1 MIIAGIW
8 KRGEWM
14 MGEWVQPEQE
24 QMEQYAEAFLSLAG
38 LFEKLPCQKE
48 RLGDEE
54 LQSLFEEVKERACA
68 GCQGEGDCWGGAYF
82 ENCRRMYELLMELE
96 RSGEYSAEQK
106 VLLRKNCERP
116 GQMML
121 ALRTGYEEART
132 NLLWSNRM
140 LEQRRAAG
148 EQIAQMAALLKKT
161 AEGFANRPENDA
173 RLAGR
178 LRRELR
184 FLHVELDAVRIFCQE
199 ADRQE
204 YYLTLHLAGK
214 SIRMRTGRRLSY
226 ERGSVISAR
235 SVAEVLSD
243 CCQQRM
249 RPAFNCRAAVTAE
262 PMLFHFVP
270 DTKFQFFCGVS
281 HITKAGELVSGDNY
295 TLLQKDTGKVV
306 MSLADGMGSGTA
318 ANMESEKVIELLEQ
332 FLTAGFPQETAVRL
346 LNSGMLLQNNCPIFS
361 TIDLCMVDLYNARCD
376 MMKSGAAPSFIRKNG
391 QIEVIRA
398 NAFPTGVLQ
407 QSDYESLHRQ
417 LEPGDNIIMMT
428 DGVLDAM
435 PGEDR
440 EQAMAGLI
448 IRTLTR
454 NAQEYARR
462 LMERVYLMQESGAQ
476 DDMTILVGTI
486 WEK

>member
-1 MIIAGIW
+1 MS
-8 KRGEWM
+8 
-14 MGEWVQPEQE
+14 EWVQPEQE
-24 QMEQYAEAFLSLAG
+24 QMEQAAEAFFSLAK

-54 LQSLFEEVKERACA
+54 LQVLFENVRNRACS
-68 GCQGEGDCWGGAYF
+68 GCRGESGCWGGAYF
-82 ENCRRMYELLMELE
+82 EHCRMLYELLKEMEQ
-96 RSGEYSAEQK
+96 SGEFSAELRRLLQK
-106 VLLRKNCERP
+106 KCERP
-116 GQMML
+116 GQLEL
-121 ALRTGYEEART
+121 ALLTGYEEART

-140 LEQRRAAG
+140 LEQRQAAG
-148 EQIAQMAALLKKT
+148 EQIARTAELLKRT
-161 AEGFANRPENDA
+161 AEGFTSLPQSEERI
-173 RLAGR
+173 AGR
-178 LRRELR
+178 LKRELW
-184 FLHVELDAVRIFCQE
+184 FLHVEVDAVRAFRQE

-204 YYLTLHLAGK
+204 YYLTLHIKRHYEKG
-214 SIRMRTGRRLSY
+214 SI
-226 ERGSVISAR
+226 VSAR
-235 SVAEVLSD
+235 SVAEALSD
-243 CCQQRM
+243 CCQERM
-249 RPAFNCRAAVTAE
+249 CPAFNCRPAVTAE

-270 DTKFQFFCGVS
+270 DTKYQFFCGVS

-318 ANMESEKVIELLEQ
+318 ANLESEKVIELLEQ
-332 FLTAGFPQETAVRL
+332 FLAAGFPQESAVRL
-346 LNSGMLLQNNCPIFS
+346 LNSGMLLQNNSPVFS

-376 MMKSGAAPSFIRKNG
+376 MMKSGAAPSFIRKDG

-398 NAFPTGVLQ
+398 NSFPTGVLQ
-407 QSDYESLHRQ
+407 QSNYESMHRQ

-440 EQAMAGLI
+440 EQAMAELI
-448 IRTLTR
+448 VRLVTR

-462 LMERVYLMQESGAQ
+462 LMERVYLMQELNAR

>member
-1 MIIAGIW
+1 
-8 KRGEWM
+8 

-24 QMEQYAEAFLSLAG
+24 QMEQYAEAFFSLAE

-54 LQSLFEEVKERACA
+54 LQRLFEDVKDRACA
-68 GCQGEGDCWGGAYF
+68 GCRASGQCWGGAYF
-82 ENCRRMYELLMELE
+82 ENCRTMYELLREMEQNGDFSAGQRALLE
-96 RSGEYSAEQK
+96 K
-106 VLLRKNCERP
+106 KCERP

-121 ALRTGYEEART
+121 ALRMGYEEART

-148 EQIAQMAALLKKT
+148 EQIAQTAALLRKT
-161 AEGFANRPENDA
+161 AEGFAQLPRMEE
-173 RLAGR
+173 RIAGR
-178 LRRELR
+178 LKRELG
-184 FLHVELDAVRIFCQE
+184 FLHVALDSVRVFHQE
-199 ADRQE
+199 PDRQE
-204 YYLTLHLAGK
+204 YYLTLHLAGRNSGRK
-214 SIRMRTGRRLSY
+214 RYGAGIRADGRRGGRAY
-226 ERGSVISAR
+226 FGQAGVVSAR
-235 SVAEVLSD
+235 SVAEALSE
-243 CCQQRM
+243 CCREKL

-270 DTKFQFFCGVS
+270 DTKYQFFCGVS

-318 ANMESEKVIELLEQ
+318 ANLESEKVIELLER
-332 FLTAGFPQETAVRL
+332 FLAAGFPQETAVRL
-346 LNSGMLLQNNCPIFS
+346 LNSGLLLQNNCPVFS

-376 MMKSGAAPSFIRKNG
+376 MMKSGAAASFIRKNG

-398 NAFPTGVLQ
+398 DAFPAGVLQ

-435 PGEDR
+435 PGEDH
-440 EQAMAGLI
+440 EQAMAELI
-448 IRTLTR
+448 VRTLTR

-462 LMERVYLMQESGAQ
+462 LMERVYLMQESGPR
-476 DDMTILVGTI
+476 DDMTILIGTI

>member
-1 MIIAGIW
+1 
-8 KRGEWM
+8 

-24 QMEQYAEAFLSLAG
+24 QMEQYADAFFSLAE
-38 LFEKLPCQKE
+38 LFGKLPCQKE

-54 LQSLFEEVKERACA
+54 LQELFEDVKDRACA
-68 GCQGEGDCWGGAYF
+68 DCKNAGDCWGGAYF
-82 ENCRRMYELLMELE
+82 EHCRMMYELLREMEQ
-96 RSGEYSAEQK
+96 SGSFSAEQRALLK
-106 VLLRKNCERP
+106 VKCERP
-116 GQMML
+116 GQLML

-148 EQIAQMAALLKKT
+148 EQIAQTAALLRRT
-161 AEGFANRPENDA
+161 AEGFSCLPQSEERI
-173 RLAGR
+173 AGR
-178 LRRELR
+178 LKRELR
-184 FLHVELDAVRIFCQE
+184 FLNVELDSIRAFRQE
-199 ADRQE
+199 PDRQE
-204 YYLTLHLAGK
+204 YYLTVHLPAKNIRWRRPGSGFRAG
-214 SIRMRTGRRLSY
+214 TGAGIARC
-226 ERGSVISAR
+226 ERGSVVSAR
-235 SVAEVLSD
+235 SVAEALSA
-243 CCQQRM
+243 CCQERM

-270 DTKFQFFCGVS
+270 DTKYQFFCGVS

-318 ANMESEKVIELLEQ
+318 ANLESEKVIELLEQ
-332 FLTAGFPQETAVRL
+332 FLAAGFPQETAVRL
-346 LNSGMLLQNNCPIFS
+346 LNSGILLQNNTPIFS

-376 MMKSGAAPSFIRKNG
+376 MMKSGAAASFIRKNG

-435 PGEDR
+435 PGEDH
-440 EQAMAGLI
+440 EQAMAELI
-448 IRTLTR
+448 IHTLTR

-462 LMERVYLMQESGAQ
+462 LMERVYLMQESGAR